1 MSGRPE
7 DDMPDPVDE
16 AYVRAQAMLSQDDE
30 AARAARRARVL
41 AAVAGSAGQEPE
53 PEAAPE
59 PAVDLVQLP
68 PRRRSLPSWGGWLA
82 AASVAAVSLLMVTQ
96 FYQPIRPPPP
106 ATTAAANASP
116 APPSGPVLAK
126 PNPAADGAAAPPKSE
141 PSNVAPAQ
149 AEPPPPSEAAR
160 DRLAKPP
167 APEAAAPPAPA
178 SPPPVAYAQPAPPP
192 PPPPQ
197 PSDNVVAGASRR
209 AAPTALAAPQTA
221 APQQA
226 APLVAPL
233 AAAPKAT
240 TNAPAARG
248 GAARDEA
255 DSPAI
260 GEMVVTAER
269 TAPRDPAARLRVA
282 AAQGSLAEAKTLI
295 ARGARVDAADADGDT
310 ALIVAVRSD
319 KPEVAALLRRHGAS
333 LGHRNQAGE
342 SARSLAAALA
352 DPEMDRALRLRR

>member
-1 MSGRPE
+1 MSDHPQDPRPE

-16 AYVRAQAMLSQDDE
+16 AYVRAQAMLSPDE
-30 AARAARRARVL
+30 DAARAARRARVL
-41 AAVAGSAGQEPE
+41 AAVASSAGQEPE
-53 PEAAPE
+53 PEAGRE
-59 PAVDLVQLP
+59 PAADLVQLS
-68 PRRRSLPSWGGWLA
+68 PRRRALPRWGGWLA

-116 APPSGPVLAK
+116 PPPSGPVLAK
-126 PNPAADGAAAPPKSE
+126 PNPTADGAAAPPNSE
-141 PSNVAPAQ
+141 PLKVAPAQ

-160 DRLAKPP
+160 DRLANHP
-167 APEAAAPPAPA
+167 APEAAAPPAPT
-178 SPPPVAYAQPAPPP
+178 PPPVAYAQPAPLP

-197 PSDNVVAGASRR
+197 PADNVVAGASRR

-221 APQQA
+221 APQKA

-233 AAAPKAT
+233 AAAPRAT
-240 TNAPAARG
+240 TNAPAAR
-248 GAARDEA
+248 DEA
-255 DSPAI
+255 DGLAI

-269 TAPRDPAARLRVA
+269 TAPRDPAARLRIA

-295 ARGARVDAADADGDT
+295 AHGASVDAADADGDT
-310 ALIVAVRSD
+310 ALIVAVRAD

-333 LGHRNQAGE
+333 LDHKNQTGE

-352 DPEMDRALRLRR
+352 NPAMDRALRLRR